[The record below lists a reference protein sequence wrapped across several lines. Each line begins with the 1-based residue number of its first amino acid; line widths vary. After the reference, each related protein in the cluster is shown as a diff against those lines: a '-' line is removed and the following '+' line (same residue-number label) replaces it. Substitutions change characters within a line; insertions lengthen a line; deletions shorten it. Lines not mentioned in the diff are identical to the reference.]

1 MIWLFCS
8 VALLAAVAPPT
19 FRYLPDSR
27 VVLES
32 STPDA
37 VIRYTFEDRDPDK
50 SAGVYFGPVDVPVG
64 RVLRARVF
72 SASHEDISSVLLIA
86 GRPQPSTVVEVTQN
100 RDWKNY
106 DWATRHRATAATA
119 RGRRRVSSPTCAPGT
134 SGSRSGSPSTP
145 RAGS

>member
-1 MIWLFCS
+1 MRMIWVFWG
-8 VALLAAVAPPT
+8 VALLAEVAPPT

-72 SASHEDISSVLLIA
+72 SASPEDTSSVLLIG

-100 RDWKNY
+100 RDGKTMTGPP
-106 DWATRHRATAATA
+106 ATVRLWREM
-119 RGRRRVSSPTCAPGT
+119 SK
-134 SGSRSGSPSTP
+134 
-145 RAGS
+145 

>member
-8 VALLAAVAPPT
+8 VALLAEVAPPT

-64 RVLRARVF
+64 RVLRARV
-72 SASHEDISSVLLIA
+72 SPPLT
-86 GRPQPSTVVEVTQN
+86 RTQ
-100 RDWKNY
+100 
-106 DWATRHRATAATA
+106 A
-119 RGRRRVSSPTCAPGT
+119 RCF
-134 SGSRSGSPSTP
+134 
-145 RAGS
+145 